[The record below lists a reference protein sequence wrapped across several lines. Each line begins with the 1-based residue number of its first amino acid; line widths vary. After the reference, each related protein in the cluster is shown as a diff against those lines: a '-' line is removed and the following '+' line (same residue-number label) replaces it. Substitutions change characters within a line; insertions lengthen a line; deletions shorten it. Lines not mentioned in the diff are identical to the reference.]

1 MARIEAELA
10 AVTAQLVAYQ
20 HREEK
25 VRQTRRLGTA
35 EAELERMRQTRLP
48 AFESHLRLLK
58 ERRNPS
64 NTSLKMKISRTD
76 VLGSMHGERGLGRT
90 VKAFMKDT
98 CVKFFD
104 GVGKA
109 EVGIDDGGLSA
120 ELFSSVYW
128 KELFH
133 GSASGDEEEEEKED
147 EERLFRSLFRSS
159 SSASNIFLPQKSHN
173 NTGACACIPGECPYY
188 DVGRVLLKCV
198 INMHVLPQRYLPRCV
213 IQYLVSPEQAEALLT
228 PDDTE
233 VGVLEMLAELEA
245 FDTVFARSLDNMY
258 RKHLDDT
265 CWDDI
270 DDSGCTEPITNANK
284 GACII
289 AKIRDL
295 LLNDIRGALD
305 CLRAG
310 FRLERYGKGSEEQ
323 LRQPLI
329 DITPHLDQWTADE
342 LMDLIY
348 GKEILTVE
356 HFVKNVCFADGVAD
370 RIKEHFRQYL
380 RSSNERAL
388 RDLLRFATGSESFN
402 HRTTAAKR
410 ALNVV
415 EVADRQLPAA
425 HTCEKQLVLWDEED
439 FDDFKLRLQESVKVG
454 LSGGFQDE

>member
-1 MARIEAELA
+1 MGAAEG
-10 AVTAQLVAYQ
+10 
-20 HREEK
+20 
-25 VRQTRRLGTA
+25 GT
-35 EAELERMRQTRLP
+35 
-48 AFESHLRLLK
+48 
-58 ERRNPS
+58 
-64 NTSLKMKISRTD
+64 
-76 VLGSMHGERGLGRT
+76 GE
-90 VKAFMKDT
+90 
-98 CVKFFD
+98 
-104 GVGKA
+104 
-109 EVGIDDGGLSA
+109 
-120 ELFSSVYW
+120 
-128 KELFH
+128 
-133 GSASGDEEEEEKED
+133 
-147 EERLFRSLFRSS
+147 
-159 SSASNIFLPQKSHN
+159 
-173 NTGACACIPGECPYY
+173 CACSPGECAYY

-228 PDDTE
+228 PEDTE
-233 VGVLEMLAELEA
+233 EGVLQMLAELEA
-245 FDTVFARSLDNMY
+245 FDTAYVPFFSNMY

-270 DDSGCTEPITNANK
+270 DGSGCKETITNANK

-289 AKIRDL
+289 AKIRDI

-310 FRLERYGKGSEEQ
+310 FRLERYGAGSEEQ
-323 LRQPLI
+323 ILIRQPLI

-348 GKEILTVE
+348 GDEILTVD
-356 HFVKNVCFADGVAD
+356 HFEKNVCFADDVEP

-415 EVADRQLPAA
+415 EVKVADRQLPAA
-425 HTCEKQLVLWDEED
+425 HTCENELVLWDEED
-439 FDDFKLRLQESVKVG
+439 FVEFQSRLQESVKVG